1 MTIPNKKLTSK
12 ENDYL
17 EIQFQN
23 QVDVLSDTN
32 REISLLKEAVS
43 DLEKNLTDE
52 KIINI
57 LEGIEALNELR
68 IERINQSYNR
78 LKRIE
83 KNGDA

>member
-17 EIQFQN
+17 EIQFKN

-68 IERINQSYNR
+68 IERISQSYKR
-78 LKRIE
+78 LKSIE
-83 KNGDA
+83 KNEDE